1 VTIHI
6 LPYWED
12 KPVAAEDAVKH
23 VREVRDKVAAAFGG
37 KEILIG
43 EVGWPSEGRM
53 RDGALPSP
61 ANQARVLTDVVAAA
75 KQERWKVNLIEAFDQ
90 PWKRLLEGTV
100 GGYWGLYDDVQ
111 RETKFTFG
119 QPVSNEPHWRAA
131 AGLGIGAALLAFVAF
146 WLGRRDSASHA
157 GGWRSDVATT
167 LIALGSGLVFG
178 WAALALPM
186 DSVVAGDRFRSVLMF
201 VLALVVPMAASYAL
215 ARGQGLAGFGEVF
228 DPSRWRRSDGVGW
241 ILAALFI
248 ATVIAAVHVALGLV
262 FDPRYKDFPVA
273 SLTGPATA
281 LFILALTNSR
291 TALDSGRAELA
302 AAAVLAGSA
311 LFIMANEGGANW
323 QAVWFA
329 LLLILLALTAL
340 RARAAPG

>member
-1 VTIHI
+1 
-6 LPYWED
+6 
-12 KPVAAEDAVKH
+12 
-23 VREVRDKVAAAFGG
+23 
-37 KEILIG
+37 
-43 EVGWPSEGRM
+43 
-53 RDGALPSP
+53 
-61 ANQARVLTDVVAAA
+61 
-75 KQERWKVNLIEAFDQ
+75 
-90 PWKRLLEGTV
+90 LEGTV

-228 DPSRWRRSDGVGW
+228 DPSRWRRSDGMGW

-248 ATVIAAVHVALGLV
+248 ATVIAAVHFALGLV

-273 SLTGPATA
+273 SLTGQAIA

-291 TALDSGRAELA
+291 TAPDSGRAELA